1 MEETV
6 YIVEEDSDEE
16 ETVKMSCGYNRS
28 LWRLTDFVAD
38 RHEAVGDAVR
48 QR

>member
-6 YIVEEDSDEE
+6 YTVEEDSDEE

-28 LWRLTDFVAD
+28 LERLTDFLAD
-38 RHEAVGDAVR
+38 RYEAVGDAIR